1 MKRLLF
7 ILLLVCSSNTV
18 FSQNDSIFPNYES
31 VFCTTNS
38 WNVIGETYT
47 FPSDPYSYTLSV
59 MFDDGNG
66 FITYANLW
74 LDNRKIWVKL
84 IDPSNYVNTPY
95 IIENFMPNDHNYPYE
110 EFFLLYDFEHIDTI
124 EIGDTVHN
132 HYMPSYIGSKDTV
145 LINGEEKILYS
156 LHIFTNPYWPV
167 DFWIEGYGSLKNP
180 LYPLF
185 YQDEIYEG
193 MFCGCGM
200 DVSYYDGTTVTYD
213 SIKYGDLPF
222 PYICDGYGN
231 LESLV
236 NEKVSIYPNPT
247 KDKIEIKTS
256 KNNQLM
262 KIIISDIFGKVVQS
276 ETLINQGINELQL
289 DLSHLTNGIYLIH
302 VWTRDSAI
310 KTLKIIKN

>member
-1 MKRLLF
+1 MKRLVF
-7 ILLLVCSSNTV
+7 ILLLIWSSNTV

-38 WNVIGETYT
+38 WNVIGDTYT
-47 FPSDPYSYTLSV
+47 FPSDPYTDTLSV

-84 IDPSNYVNTPY
+84 IDPLNYVNTPY
-95 IIENFMPNDHNYPYE
+95 IIENFMGNDHDYPYE
-110 EFFLLYDFEHIDTI
+110 EFFLLYDFDHIDTI

-132 HYMPSYIGSKDTV
+132 HYSHIYLADIDTV
-145 LINGEEKILYS
+145 FLHGEQKKIYILGEGNTSGFVDYWMEGFGSLIN
-156 LHIFTNPYWPV
+156 
-167 DFWIEGYGSLKNP
+167 P
-180 LYPLF
+180 LAPLF
-185 YQDEIYEG
+185 YPWY
-193 MFCGCGM
+193 MNCGCGM

-247 KDKIEIKTS
+247 SDNFTIQLHENYNTSTLHYKLMDLTGKIVSQGNITD
-256 KNNQLM
+256 N
-262 KIIISDIFGKVVQS
+262 IISVSDIESGVYVVYLEEDGKPLGVRKVVV
-276 ETLINQGINELQL
+276 E
-289 DLSHLTNGIYLIH
+289 
-302 VWTRDSAI
+302 
-310 KTLKIIKN
+310 